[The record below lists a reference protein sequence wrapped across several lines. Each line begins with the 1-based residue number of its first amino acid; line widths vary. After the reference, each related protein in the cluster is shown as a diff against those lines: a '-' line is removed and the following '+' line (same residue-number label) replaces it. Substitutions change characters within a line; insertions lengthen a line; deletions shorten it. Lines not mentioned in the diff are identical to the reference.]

1 MNKILRNSLVA
12 VFALMANLS
21 FADTTVTFTAGTDN
35 GKYTGTADSE
45 SGTPASGAETI
56 TKDGV
61 TISTTDG
68 AFAAINYNTQAGEY
82 RIYKSKTFTAS
93 TTSGNI
99 KKIVFTCTAKGTEK
113 QGPGCFTGTGYT
125 FEADGYIGT
134 WTGSATSVTLNATS
148 NQVRATKI
156 EVTIGNGDSPVDPDP
171 TPDPDP
177 QPEVK
182 TCANIAEFKALA
194 SGTTAILTLTNA
206 EVVYKNEYNTNT
218 EYYVRDAS
226 GAIQFYNTGLNL
238 ASGQLLNGT
247 VEVKYSPYNEMPEA
261 TKSANTSED
270 NLEIDDADEILPTA
284 ISVEDLANSD
294 KYLCDWVIV
303 KNAEM
308 LKEVT
313 KNTDGTK
320 TYTNYYMTS
329 GDAKVMVY
337 DKFKK
342 GITIPETGAYD
353 IQGIAVK
360 ASLSGKIVTELAP
373 IAAPVTTGI
382 KNITA
387 TEAAANAPIYNLA
400 GQKVSKAF
408 KGIVIQN
415 GKKFVK

>member
-35 GKYTGTADSE
+35 GKYTG
-45 SGTPASGAETI
+45 SGNPASGAETI

-61 TISTTDG
+61 TISTTGG

-82 RIYKSKTFTAS
+82 RIYKSQSFTAS

-99 KKIVFTCTAKGTEK
+99 KKIVFTCTAKGTTK
-113 QGPGCFTGTGYT
+113 QGPGCFSGTGYT

-134 WTGSATSVTLNATS
+134 WTGSAASVSLTTPD

-156 EVTIGNGDSPVDPDP
+156 EVTIGSGDSPVDPDP

-206 EVVYKNEYNTNT
+206 EVLYKNEYTSKSGTNT

-226 GAIQFYNTGLNL
+226 GAIQFFNTGLNL

-247 VEVKYSPYNEMPEA
+247 VEVKFSPYNEMPEA
-261 TKSANTSED
+261 AKSANTSED
-270 NLEIDDADEILPTA
+270 NLEIDDADDIQPTV

-313 KNTDGTK
+313 TSGTK

-360 ASLSGKIVTELAP
+360 ASLSGKIITELAP

>member
-61 TISTTDG
+61 TISTTEG
-68 AFAAINYNTQAGEY
+68 AFAATNYKTKAGEY
-82 RIYKSKTFTAS
+82 RIYKFKTFTAS

-99 KKIVFTCTAKGTEK
+99 KKIVFTCTAKGTTN

-134 WTGSATSVTLNATS
+134 WTGSAASVTLNATS
-148 NQVRATKI
+148 GQVRATKI

-171 TPDPDP
+171 K
-177 QPEVK
+177 PEVK

-206 EVVYKNEYNTNT
+206 EVVYKNEYTSKSGTNT

-226 GAIQFYNTGLNL
+226 GAIQFFNTGLNL

-261 TKSANTSED
+261 AKSDNTSED
-270 NLEIDDADEILPTA
+270 NLEIDDADDIQPTV

-294 KYLCDWVIV
+294 KYLCDWVVV

-313 KNTDGTK
+313 TSGTK

-360 ASLSGKIVTELAP
+360 ASLSGKIITELAP
-373 IAAPVTTGI
+373 IANPVTTGI